1 MARRA
6 AIWMGAVVL
15 AAAPGTV
22 QPGFHAARGLELNP
36 MHAAALDRAV
46 AGAARRLDRPAC
58 RRVFAEFRDA
68 AGAPLQDRLDSLGM
82 GPADYLSLVVFAD
95 GSARRT
101 CRRDDVLAVT
111 APGSRVVYV
120 CGRVFNE
127 AAARKASRAE
137 IAVIHEALHTLGLG
151 ENPPDSLEITRRVA
165 ERCGD

>member
-1 MARRA
+1 MARGA
-6 AIWMGAVVL
+6 AIWVSTMVL
-15 AAAPGTV
+15 AAAPGQV

-46 AGAARRLDRPAC
+46 AGAVRRLERPAC
-58 RRVFAEFRDA
+58 RRLFDEFRDA
-68 AGAPLQDRLDSLGM
+68 AGAPLQDRLDALGV

-95 GSARRT
+95 GSARLT

-127 AAARKASRAE
+127 AATRKASRAE

-165 ERCGD
+165 ERCGG

>member
-1 MARRA
+1 MTRAR
-6 AIWMGAVVL
+6 AIWMAAAVL
-15 AAAPGTV
+15 AAGPGEV
-22 QPGFHAARGLELNP
+22 QPGFHTARGLELNP
-36 MHAAALDRAV
+36 MHAAAVDRAV
-46 AGAARRLDRPAC
+46 AGASRRLERPAC
-58 RRVFAEFRDA
+58 RRLFDEFHDA
-68 AGAPLQDRLDSLGM
+68 AGAPLQARLDALGI

-127 AAARKASRAE
+127 AGAREARRTE

-151 ENPPDSLEITRRVA
+151 ENPPHSLEITRRVTA
-165 ERCGD
+165 RCGD

>member
-1 MARRA
+1 MARGT
-6 AIWMGAVVL
+6 AIWMAAALL
-15 AAAPGTV
+15 AAAPGKV
-22 QPGFHAARGLELNP
+22 QPGFHIARGLELNP
-36 MHAAALDRAV
+36 MFAAAVDRAV
-46 AGAARRLDRPAC
+46 AGASRRLQRPSC
-58 RRVFAEFRDA
+58 RRLFDEFHDA
-68 AGAPLQDRLDSLGM
+68 AGAPLQARLDALGVQ
-82 GPADYLSLVVFAD
+82 PSDYLSLVVFAD

-127 AAARKASRAE
+127 AGARQASRTE

-165 ERCGD
+165 ARCGD